1 MAIEVTRTYVG
12 SIQNQRQVDDDLDSL
27 GGSAAKIWN
36 VLRNRRF
43 LMGCTRAS
51 LL

>member
-1 MAIEVTRTYVG
+1 MAIQVTRTYVA
-12 SIQNQRQVDDDLDSL
+12 SIKNQQQVESDLDSL
-27 GGSAAKIWN
+27 GFA

-43 LMGCTRAS
+43 LMGCTKAK

>member
-1 MAIEVTRTYVG
+1 MASRVITRTYRAHAYNY
-12 SIQNQRQVDDDLDSL
+12 SQMRDDLDSL
-27 GGSAAKIWN
+27 GFA

-43 LMGCTRAS
+43 LMGCTKAA